1 MITFD
6 DVKKVEMKVGKIL
19 KAEKVEGSEK
29 LLRLEVDFGEETL
42 RQVVSGIAK
51 GYEDPQS
58 LVGCSYIFVTNLE
71 PRKIMG
77 LESQAMILAL
87 VTDEDIALVTPS
99 KQVPPGAALS

>member
-19 KAEKVEGSEK
+19 SAEKVEGSEK
-29 LLRLEVDFGEETL
+29 LLRLEVDFGEETP
-42 RQVVSGIAK
+42 RQVVSGISR
-51 GYEDPQS
+51 GFSDPQT
-58 LVGCSYIFVTNLE
+58 LVGGSYIFVTNLE

-87 VTDEDIALVTPS
+87 VSDEDIALVTPS
-99 KQVPPGAALS
+99 KQVSPGVVLS